1 MSNECDDA
9 YSEMEGDSS
18 LHMQIGDDI
27 KTRIMRSRLFYFRK
41 IIATQVTETYREF
54 QDRHKMCHTV
64 KTFRNFGQQRERLTH
79 YLTPLKLLSPPYQRI
94 CPPWH
99 PSLVGGILFFV
110 VARIDLSPGQSLL
123 SPIPSWEWEKFPQ
136 SANDLPHCHSPVLA
150 SYPSRKMMCHSQ
162 AIVCSKLVIIE
173 M

>member
-1 MSNECDDA
+1 MEC
-9 YSEMEGDSS
+9 DSS
-18 LHMQIGDDI
+18 LHVHSGDDI

-110 VARIDLSPGQSLL
+110 VARIDPSPGQSLL
-123 SPIPSWEWEKFPQ
+123 SPIPSWEWGEK
-136 SANDLPHCHSPVLA
+136 
-150 SYPSRKMMCHSQ
+150 SYLK
-162 AIVCSKLVIIE
+162 ALTIFLIVALLFLLLTPAGKWCVTVKPLSVRN
-173 M
+173 